1 MDTCIRKQLLVSCS
15 KDKTVRIWNYNTKT
29 LEICHSANEEALAV
43 AMHPSGFHIIV
54 ALQDKIQ
61 LMNILS
67 KGLNVFK
74 NLSVKNCKEV
84 RFSNGGHLFAAA
96 QMNNV

>member
-1 MDTCIRKQLLVSCS
+1 MDTCIRKQLMVTCS
-15 KDKTVRIWNYNTKT
+15 KDKTVRVWNYNTKT
-29 LEICHSANEEALAV
+29 LEICHGANEEALAV

-67 KGLNVFK
+67 KTLNPFK
-74 NLSVKNCKEV
+74 SL
-84 RFSNGGHLFAAA
+84 
-96 QMNNV
+96 